1 MDENETLINRIL
13 KRELEMFL
21 TVPTLQKASCQE
33 NPEMFRIVR
42 SSQFVSWSMET
53 LESYL
58 QDLKSAEKNKINLMT
73 KKYARMDNL
82 IEKIKENPAM
92 DEIVDIE
99 IEWQKEMFEKF
110 PCLMGSARA
119 LRSSEDTPSATSFET
134 YLRGELETYSDTT
147 LTLLLKDVKNY
158 LDKNENM
165 MMTNYLD
172 LVKQLGYT
180 SIEDAEETKRKEMS
194 TAGS

>member
-42 SSQFVSWSMET
+42 SSQFVSWSIET

-147 LTLLLKDVKNY
+147 LTFLLKDVKNY
-158 LDKNENM
+158 FEKNENM
-165 MMTNYLD
+165 MMKNYLD
-172 LVKQLGYT
+172 MVKQLGYT

-194 TAGS
+194 AAVS

>member
-99 IEWQKEMFEKF
+99 IEWQKEIFEKF

-158 LDKNENM
+158 FEKNENM

>member
-13 KRELEMFL
+13 KRELDMFL

-33 NPEMFRIVR
+33 DPEMFRIVR

-82 IEKIKENPAM
+82 INKIKENPAM

-110 PCLMGSARA
+110 PCLMSSARA

-147 LTLLLKDVKNY
+147 LTFLLKDVKNY
-158 LDKNENM
+158 FEKNENM
-165 MMTNYLD
+165 MMKNYLD
-172 LVKQLGYT
+172 MVKQLGYT

-194 TAGS
+194 AAVS

>member
-1 MDENETLINRIL
+1 MDENETLINKIL

-53 LESYL
+53 LENYL

-99 IEWQKEMFEKF
+99 IKWQKEMFEKF

-158 LDKNENM
+158 FEKNENM
-165 MMTNYLD
+165 MMTNYLNM
-172 LVKQLGYT
+172 VKQLGYT

-194 TAGS
+194 AAGS